1 MAQPEAYEE
10 LADLRRVMV
19 MTALSRSRV
28 YREMS
33 NPARP
38 FPKPLKLGG
47 RSVWVVSEVQ
57 AWIRATIV
65 ALPRMGS
72 GVGSTAGG
80 AKKAQK

>member
-1 MAQPEAYEE
+1 MGQPESYEE
-10 LADLRRVMV
+10 LADLRRVMA
-19 MTALSRSRV
+19 MTAMSRSRV
-28 YREMS
+28 YLEMK
-33 NPARP
+33 NADRP

-72 GVGSTAGG
+72 GVGSASLSN
-80 AKKAQK
+80 KKPLK